1 MDALESLRATPSRRI
16 LALAVAAL
24 AVTQGHAGSA
34 PSLSTPNLL
43 AAASGGPPCSL
54 GWLCPCDRF
63 AHKVHGSQSMG
74 NLASPSL
81 RGGMTST
88 KIRRSKSELEIELE
102 DLGGVDIT
110 DEVFK
115 RGQTLRNYRYSS
127 ESSSSSSPSPAGE
140 LAPSKS

>member
-1 MDALESLRATPSRRI
+1 
-16 LALAVAAL
+16 
-24 AVTQGHAGSA
+24 
-34 PSLSTPNLL
+34 
-43 AAASGGPPCSL
+43 
-54 GWLCPCDRF
+54 
-63 AHKVHGSQSMG
+63 
-74 NLASPSL
+74 
-81 RGGMTST
+81 MTST

-110 DEVFK
+110 DEVSK